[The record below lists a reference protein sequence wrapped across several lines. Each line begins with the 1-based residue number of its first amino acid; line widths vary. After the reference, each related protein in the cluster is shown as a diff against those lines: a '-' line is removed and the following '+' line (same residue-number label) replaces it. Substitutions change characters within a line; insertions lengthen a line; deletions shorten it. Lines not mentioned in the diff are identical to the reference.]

1 MFRYR
6 FYSKDVQGAA
16 VTSSWKMPRPRRAIL
31 AKPVAVIT
39 GASSGI
45 GLEFARKLAKTHDLL
60 LVARRLDRL
69 EEAKAALEKDF
80 AAQVELMVADLTDD
94 GDLAA
99 VEAKIAAEG
108 RLGLLVNNAGIGLGL
123 GPFWEKPVEAHEQVF
138 KLHVIATMRLSH
150 AALGNLVVKGE
161 GGVIN
166 VASVAGFLV
175 RPCTA
180 SYSTTKGWI
189 TSFTEAL
196 ALDLRSV
203 GSQVKVQALCPGF
216 TYTEFHDVL
225 GVDRKRVAGAKYW
238 MKASEVVDASLAAL
252 AKGKLVVVP
261 GWRYKLLVGVLG
273 NLPRGLRQAAIAV
286 GMKK

>member
-1 MFRYR
+1 M
-6 FYSKDVQGAA
+6 
-16 VTSSWKMPRPRRAIL
+16 
-31 AKPVAVIT
+31 KPVAVIT

-45 GLEFARKLAKTHDLL
+45 GLEFARKLAGTHDLV

-69 EEAKAALEKDF
+69 EEAKIALEKEF
-80 AAQVELMVADLTDD
+80 GTRVEVMVADLTDED
-94 GDLAA
+94 DLASI
-99 VEAKIAAEG
+99 EARIVG
-108 RLGLLVNNAGIGLGL
+108 DDRLGLLINNAGIGLGA
-123 GPFWEKPVEAHEQVF
+123 GPFWEKPLDAQEQMF

-150 AALGNLVVKGE
+150 AALGNLVAKGE

-196 ALDLRSV
+196 ALDLKAV
-203 GSQVKVQALCPGF
+203 GSRVRVQALCPGF
-216 TYTEFHDVL
+216 TYTEFHDVR
-225 GVDRKRVAGAKYW
+225 GVDRKKVAGESLW
-238 MKASEVVDASLAAL
+238 MSASDVVDASLAGFAQ
-252 AKGKLVVVP
+252 GKLVVIP
-261 GWRYKLLVGVLG
+261 GWRYKALVGVLG
-273 NLPRGLRQAAIAV
+273 SLPTGLQQAAIRV

>member
-1 MFRYR
+1 L
-6 FYSKDVQGAA
+6 
-16 VTSSWKMPRPRRAIL
+16 T
-31 AKPVAVIT
+31 KPVAVIT

-45 GLEFARKLAKTHDLL
+45 GLEFARKLAKTHDLV

-69 EEAKAALEKDF
+69 EEAKAELEKDF
-80 AAQVELMVADLTDD
+80 GAQVEVMVADLTDD
-94 GDLAA
+94 SDLAA
-99 VEAKIAAEG
+99 VEAKIAGEQ
-108 RLGLLVNNAGIGLGL
+108 RLGLLVNNAGIGLGA
-123 GPFWEKPVEAHEQVF
+123 GPFWEKPLAAHEQMF

-150 AALGNLVVKGE
+150 AALGNLVAKDE

-180 SYSTTKGWI
+180 SYSTTKAWT

-196 ALDLRSV
+196 ALDLRAV
-203 GSQVKVQALCPGF
+203 GSRVRVQALCPGF

-225 GVDRKRVAGAKYW
+225 KVDRKRVAGEQYW
-238 MKASEVVDASLAAL
+238 MKASDVVDASLAGF

-261 GWRYKLLVGVLG
+261 GWRYKALVGVLG
-273 NLPRGLRQAAIAV
+273 SLPRWLRQVAIGV
-286 GMKK
+286 GTGKK

>member
-1 MFRYR
+1 M
-6 FYSKDVQGAA
+6 
-16 VTSSWKMPRPRRAIL
+16 
-31 AKPVAVIT
+31 KPVAVIT

-45 GLEFARKLAKTHDLL
+45 GLEFARKLAGTHDLV

-69 EEAKAALEKDF
+69 EEAKIALEKEF
-80 AAQVELMVADLTDD
+80 GTRVEVMVADLTDED
-94 GDLAA
+94 DLASI
-99 VEAKIAAEG
+99 EARIVG
-108 RLGLLVNNAGIGLGL
+108 DDRLGLLVNNAGIGLGA
-123 GPFWEKPVEAHEQVF
+123 GPFWEKPLDAQEQMF

-150 AALGNLVVKGE
+150 AALGNLVAKGE

-196 ALDLRSV
+196 ALDLKAV
-203 GSQVKVQALCPGF
+203 GSRVRVQALCPGF

-225 GVDRKRVAGAKYW
+225 GVDRKKVAGESLW
-238 MKASEVVDASLAAL
+238 MSASDVVDASLEGFAQ
-252 AKGKLVVVP
+252 GKLVVIP
-261 GWRYKLLVGVLG
+261 GWRYKALVGVLG
-273 NLPRGLRQAAIAV
+273 SLPTGLQQAAIRV

>member
-1 MFRYR
+1 L
-6 FYSKDVQGAA
+6 
-16 VTSSWKMPRPRRAIL
+16 RRAASAGVIADGIRRTIL

-45 GLEFARKLAKTHDLL
+45 GLEFARKLAGTHDLV

-69 EEAKAALEKDF
+69 EEAKAELGKEFGAS
-80 AAQVELMVADLTDD
+80 VEVMVADLTDD
-94 GDLAA
+94 ADLAA
-99 VEAKIAAEG
+99 VEARLAGEV
-108 RLGLLVNNAGIGLGL
+108 RLGLLVNNAGVGLGA
-123 GPFWEKPVEAHEQVF
+123 GPFWEQPLEAHEQMF
-138 KLHVIATMRLSH
+138 KLHVTATIRLSH
-150 AALGNLVVKGE
+150 AALVNLVAKGE

-189 TSFTEAL
+189 RSFTEAL
-196 ALDLRSV
+196 ALDLQTV
-203 GSQVKVQALCPGF
+203 GSRVRVQALCPGF

-225 GVDRKRVAGAKYW
+225 GVDRKKVAGEKYW
-238 MKASEVVDASLAAL
+238 MKASDVVDASLKGL
-252 AKGKLVVVP
+252 ATGKLIVIP
-261 GWRYKLLVGVLG
+261 GWRYKALVGVLG
-273 NLPRGLRQAAIAV
+273 SLPRGLQQAAIRV

>member
-1 MFRYR
+1 M
-6 FYSKDVQGAA
+6 
-16 VTSSWKMPRPRRAIL
+16 
-31 AKPVAVIT
+31 KPVAVIT

-45 GLEFARKLAKTHDLL
+45 GLEFARKLAKTHDLV

-69 EEAKAALEKDF
+69 EEAKAELEKDF
-80 AAQVELMVADLTDD
+80 GAQVEVMVADLTDD
-94 GDLAA
+94 SDLAA
-99 VEAKIAAEG
+99 VEAKIAGEQ
-108 RLGLLVNNAGIGLGL
+108 RLGLLVNNAGIGLGV
-123 GPFWEKPVEAHEQVF
+123 GPFWEKPLAAHEQMF

-150 AALGNLVVKGE
+150 AALGNLVAKDE

-180 SYSTTKGWI
+180 SYSTTKAWI

-196 ALDLRSV
+196 SLDLRAV
-203 GSQVKVQALCPGF
+203 GSRVRVQALCPGF

-225 GVDRKRVAGAKYW
+225 KVDRKRVADEQYW
-238 MKASEVVDASLAAL
+238 MKASDVVDASLAGF

-261 GWRYKLLVGVLG
+261 GWRYKALVGVLG
-273 NLPRGLRQAAIAV
+273 SLPRWLRQVAIEV
-286 GMKK
+286 GTGKK